1 MKIQVRNT
9 EDLDREAFRVICK
22 GREYLI
28 KECAEGI
35 HIILCENV
43 GELLV
48 RPQTGNSII
57 IKAGE

>member
-1 MKIQVRNT
+1 MEIKVRNT
-9 EDLDREAFRVICK
+9 EDLERESFRVICK

-28 KECAEGI
+28 SECSEGLR
-35 HIILCENV
+35 IILCENV

-57 IKAGE
+57 IKSSE

>member
-1 MKIQVRNT
+1 MKIKVRNT
-9 EDLDREAFRVICK
+9 EDLEREAVRIICK

-28 KECAEGI
+28 RECAEGM

-57 IKAGE
+57 LKSSE